1 VEYPMFRVSQDM
13 KEKWR
18 KEFFKYFYGLMMI
31 INLVRYIMTAKCWDS
46 DSTYAIVL
54 DQFGFV

>member
-1 VEYPMFRVSQDM
+1 
-13 KEKWR
+13 
-18 KEFFKYFYGLMMI
+18 MMI